1 MSDKSIDKSIIY
13 QRGAFTSYASSMV
26 NDDKVQ

>member
-13 QRGAFTSYASSMV
+13 QIDAFTSYVSSLV
-26 NDDKVQ
+26 NDGKVQ